1 MLGASIHVVGTG
13 AAADWIW
20 VPSETVVVRPP
31 PFVVHVI
38 WPTVNMRPS
47 GTAAEAGTITIL
59 FAGEVVR
66 TPPTWRATVDE
77 SWSAVYLGVYP
88 R

>member
-1 MLGASIHVVGTG
+1 MVGATTDVDEEVIG
-13 AAADWIW
+13 ADRIYASFA
-20 VPSETVVVRPP
+20 VMAVKLLKL
-31 PFVVHVI
+31 
-38 WPTVNMRPS
+38 TVNVRPS
-47 GTAAEAGTITIL
+47 GTAAEAGMMTIL
-59 FAGEVVR
+59 LAGKVVR